1 MIRTRISE
9 MFGSKYPFLG
19 GAMMNITTPEF
30 VAAVSEAGGVGI
42 LASVMYD
49 SKESFREAIK
59 KIRGLTDKPF
69 AINLNLFPS
78 VKPIDNNAFMDVI
91 LEEKVKIVETSG
103 NRSPDE
109 IIARLKPEGVL
120 LMHKCVGLKY
130 ALKVASQ
137 GVDAVTVVG
146 CENGGAIGKLD
157 ITTLCLV
164 PVVVN
169 AVKQPVIGGGGI
181 ASGRG
186 AAAVLSLGAEGI
198 IIGTRLL
205 LTEECPIHINLKNAL
220 LEANETDT
228 TILMRAYGNSHRCWN
243 NSVTKKVRELEDSN
257 APFNEILPYIIGEES
272 LKMFKEGDLDKG
284 YISCGQSI
292 GQADKILPVKELFQ
306 QMEEEMKTSA
316 KRMSSMF
323 AK

>member
-1 MIRTRISE
+1 MIKTKISE
-9 MFGSKYPFLG
+9 MFGSEYPFLG
-19 GAMMNITTPEF
+19 GTMMNITTPEF

-42 LASVMYD
+42 LASVMYN
-49 SKESFREAIK
+49 SKDSFRDAIN
-59 KIRGLTDKPF
+59 KIRDLTDKPF

-78 VKPIDNNAFMDVI
+78 VKPIDNTVFMDVI
-91 LEEKVKIVETSG
+91 LEERVRIVETSG

-130 ALKVASQ
+130 ALKVASL

-157 ITTLCLV
+157 VTTLCLI

-169 AVKQPVIGGGGI
+169 AVEQPVIGGGGI
-181 ASGRG
+181 ATGRG
-186 AAAVLSLGAEGI
+186 VASVLSLGAEGV

-220 LEANETDT
+220 LKAGETDT

-243 NSVTKKVRELEDSN
+243 NVVTEKVKALEDSN
-257 APFNEILPYIIGEES
+257 APFNEILPYILGEES
-272 LKMFKEGDLDKG
+272 LKMFKEGDLTKG

-292 GQADKILPVKELFQ
+292 GQADKILPVKELFG
-306 QMEEEMKTSA
+306 QMAEDMKAST
-316 KRMSSMF
+316 KRLSSMF
-323 AK
+323 V